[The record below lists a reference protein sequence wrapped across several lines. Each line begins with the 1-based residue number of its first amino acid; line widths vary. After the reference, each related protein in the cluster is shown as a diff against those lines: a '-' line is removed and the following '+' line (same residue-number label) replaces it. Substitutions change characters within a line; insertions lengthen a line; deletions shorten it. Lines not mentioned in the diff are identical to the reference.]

1 MQIILSSNKIQ
12 LLQKQF
18 VNFFTKSLCETTEF
32 DFLYFTSSHKKLG
45 KYILLSSQ
53 SNCSYF
59 YLLMINGFMCYVLVE
74 IESILK
80 YKHELTV
87 YYPSSF

>member
-1 MQIILSSNKIQ
+1 MYARQQNLIFNILRPLTKNKESICSNRI
-12 LLQKQF
+12 
-18 VNFFTKSLCETTEF
+18 C
-32 DFLYFTSSHKKLG
+32 SH
-45 KYILLSSQ
+45 SE